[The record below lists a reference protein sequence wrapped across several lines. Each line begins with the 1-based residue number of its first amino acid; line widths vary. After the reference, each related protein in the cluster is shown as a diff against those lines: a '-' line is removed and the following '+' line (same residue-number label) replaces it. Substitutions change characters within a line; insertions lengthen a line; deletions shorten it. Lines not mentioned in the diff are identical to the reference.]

1 MTSGQRKTHL
11 IIWIILGIAIPIL
24 IVGSV
29 LQIRTLIVSDGETI
43 VSREI
48 TKGNIVADDSYFT
61 IEIIG
66 QGMDRTL
73 KTTVKKPL
81 KSPSVIAYG
90 IKKDGSETVLG
101 AIESKGV
108 YTFPIDS
115 ETISLKVY
123 DGIKS
128 MNLVN
133 ITL

>member
-11 IIWIILGIAIPIL
+11 IIWIVLGITIPIL

-43 VSREI
+43 VSQETI
-48 TKGNIVADDSYFT
+48 KGNIIADDSYFT

-66 QGMDRTL
+66 QGVNRIL

-81 KSPSVIAYG
+81 KSPSVIAYSVQN
-90 IKKDGSETVLG
+90 DGSETVLG
-101 AIESKGV
+101 AMEAKGV

-115 ETISLKVY
+115 ETTSLKVY

-128 MNLVN
+128 MNLIN